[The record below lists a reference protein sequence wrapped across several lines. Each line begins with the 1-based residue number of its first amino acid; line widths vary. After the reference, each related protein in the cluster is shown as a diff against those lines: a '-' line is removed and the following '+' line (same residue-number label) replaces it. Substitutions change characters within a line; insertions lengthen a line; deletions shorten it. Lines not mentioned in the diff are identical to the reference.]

1 MNIYQVELWTHESVK
16 EDWAVIATDE
26 DDATHIFLDWLK
38 DQEIDFQ
45 QLTKFRITELP
56 MLTIKKPTS
65 EPQTV

>member
-16 EDWAVIATDE
+16 EDWAVLAMND
-26 DDATHIFLDWLK
+26 DDAAYIFLDWLR

>member
-16 EDWAVIATDE
+16 EDWAVEAVNE
-26 DDATHIFLDWLK
+26 KDAAFVFLNWLR

-56 MLTIKKPTS
+56 MLTYKWNKTN
-65 EPQTV
+65 